1 GICTFNCPSERKYSG
16 ASNAPTSVRVP
27 LKVVGSGIRPGSARD
42 GARFSPYTWATVP
55 GARGPPTI
63 GFKLFSVP
71 FGARIGTLFAVTD
84 PVIAAVPAARFGAV
98 PRAVTVIWV
107 ESLPGAHVPEYTP
120 PAESVSFITNAGSP
134 FEKVATTWPLT
145 TGSPQSSASR
155 IASVEG

>member
-1 GICTFNCPSERKYSG
+1 
-16 ASNAPTSVRVP
+16 
-27 LKVVGSGIRPGSARD
+27 
-42 GARFSPYTWATVP
+42 
-55 GARGPPTI
+55 
-63 GFKLFSVP
+63 
-71 FGARIGTLFAVTD
+71 
-84 PVIAAVPAARFGAV
+84 PAARFGAV

-155 IASVEG
+155 IASVEGQPAGAAKLFTSPVCVSASLTGVQPATALVFADELPTVAGCTTTVTFVE